1 MSLAEKAFNLG
12 ERSPGGPAWIR
23 AMRMIQAVKNRD
35 GLTVHSYIPVFGE
48 TRTSTRNGDIL
59 TKRFDRTS
67 QSVWLGTSSD
77 HLSAG
82 EKYVFLKEFG
92 PGSAIEEWD
101 VTSGQQ
107 ARRLSINLSNW
118 LFPHWHDVLFP
129 GLPMDVKM
137 ILNGTD
143 YAEENRTYY
152 PDQYFY
158 DLYYAMGYTELP
170 FKLYLYSPSKIY
182 SSPWMRTIDL
192 DIVPGTNLL
201 ASLPGVLSGQN
212 IQGESVELNIEHLN
226 LDFTITSIT

>member
-23 AMRMIQAVKNRD
+23 AMRRIQVVKNHCY
-35 GLTVHSYIPVFGE
+35 GVFSLVPIFGE
-48 TRTSTRNGDIL
+48 TSTRTRNGDIL
-59 TKRFDRTS
+59 TIRHDRIS
-67 QSVWLGTSSD
+67 QSVWLGESYD
-77 HLSAG
+77 YLYDGDKH
-82 EKYVFLKEFG
+82 VFLKEFG

-129 GLPMDVKM
+129 GLPTDVKM

-143 YAEENRTYY
+143 YAEGNRTYY

-158 DLYYAMGYTELP
+158 DLYYAIGYTELP
-170 FKLYLYSPSKIY
+170 FNLYLYSPSQIY
-182 SSPWMRTIDL
+182 SSPLMRTIDL
-192 DIVPGTNLL
+192 DIIPGTDLL

-226 LDFTITSIT
+226 LDFSITSIT

>member
-23 AMRMIQAVKNRD
+23 AMRRIQAVKNRD
-35 GLTVHSYIPVFGE
+35 GLTVYSFIPVFGE
-48 TRTSTRNGDIL
+48 TETRTLNGDNL
-59 TKRFDRTS
+59 TIRFDRTS
-67 QSVWLGTSSD
+67 QSVWIGTSNNWYASD
-77 HLSAG
+77 D
-82 EKYVFLKEFG
+82 KVFLKEFG

-118 LFPHWHDVLFP
+118 LYPHWHDVLFP
-129 GLPMDVKM
+129 GLPTDVRM

-143 YAEENRTYY
+143 YAEGNRTYY

-158 DLYYAMGYTELP
+158 DLYYAIGYTELP
-170 FKLYLYSPSKIY
+170 FKLYLYSPSQIY